1 MKRQDY
7 YPTHIAE
14 QVAWLQQFAR
24 EAAGLTHLKCLN
36 PERVAGI
43 IADAL
48 WLAYLLGGWRTGMK
62 SFVRAAPAYLEH
74 AQTGKGAGALALLM
88 LTVPPLPAGVVPRPP
103 GALKRIFNFVRAVKG
118 ARGYGKELGSKL
130 GLLPLPNSK
139 VYPKPTF
146 KVQAVAG
153 VINQVVRIRFSKR
166 GRQAVVI
173 ESRLVDGEWIQ
184 LGTYHNGTMY
194 DDDRPLRVPGQPE
207 LREYRLRFF
216 EDGHPTGE
224 WTTVARVTVGP

>member
-88 LTVPPLPAGVVPRPP
+88 LTVPQLPAGVVPRPP
-103 GALKRIFNFVRAVKG
+103 GALKRIFYFVRAVKG

-146 KVQAVAG
+146 KV
-153 VINQVVRIRFSKR
+153 
-166 GRQAVVI
+166 
-173 ESRLVDGEWIQ
+173 
-184 LGTYHNGTMY
+184 
-194 DDDRPLRVPGQPE
+194 
-207 LREYRLRFF
+207 
-216 EDGHPTGE
+216 
-224 WTTVARVTVGP
+224 